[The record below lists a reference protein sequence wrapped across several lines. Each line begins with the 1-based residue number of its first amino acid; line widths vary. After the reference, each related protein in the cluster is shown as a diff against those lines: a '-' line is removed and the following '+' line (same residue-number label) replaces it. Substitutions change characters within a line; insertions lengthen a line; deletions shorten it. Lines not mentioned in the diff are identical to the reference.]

1 MLASCLC
8 TAINKLFLYFHFGV
22 SVIARLLLS
31 AHTLGQADGDFLY
44 VRESVSEW
52 EREKERKRERCEMN
66 EIGMPPIQYL
76 QQIP

>member
-44 VRESVSEW
+44 VRESVSE
-52 EREKERKRERCEMN
+52 
-66 EIGMPPIQYL
+66 
-76 QQIP
+76 